1 MGTVWIIGG
10 IAAVAASFFLS
21 GGDDVWHSLDAAGI
35 AAALYVVALV
45 GFTTRRPFGFR
56 TRLITWAI
64 VLTAGTGVY
73 LDWSGM
79 SETAHRQKES
89 LLKIR
94 GTVSRSILL
103 TEMPVPLMKVL
114 RSYCEQ
120 PPKKRG
126 TLGRTFQAMFPGDSV
141 GKNIH
146 APFDQQDNLKIVVAS
161 VSDTEVVLVG
171 EESSIA
177 GLDPHRKN
185 IDGGAGMVQAKAVLT
200 ERGVRYDPEN

>member
-21 GGDDVWHSLDAAGI
+21 GGDDIWRSLDAAGI
-35 AAALYVVALV
+35 ATALYIAALV
-45 GFTTRRPFGFR
+45 GFTTRKPFGTR
-56 TRLITWAI
+56 TRVFIWSVFIL
-64 VLTAGTGVY
+64 AGTGVY

-94 GTVSRSILL
+94 GAVSRSIMLN
-103 TEMPVPLMKVL
+103 EMPLPLMKVL

-126 TLGRTFQAMFPGDSV
+126 TLGRAFQAMYPADSV

-146 APFDQQDNLKIVVAS
+146 APFDQQDNLKIFVAS

-171 EESSIA
+171 QEMSVAGADRYKKNFDGRA
-177 GLDPHRKN
+177 GL
-185 IDGGAGMVQAKAVLT
+185 VQARAILT
-200 ERGVRYDPEN
+200 ERGVRYEPEN